1 MALGRF
7 TSPWRLLAVM
17 PVTVTSSPHRAVK
30 FPEWRDAMD
39 AEFNTLVHNHT
50 WRLVP
55 SQPGMNVVG
64 CKWVFR
70 TKRKADGSIDRHKA
84 RLVVKGFNQLDI
96 HNAFLNGELVET
108 VYMLQPPGY
117 EDKSLPNHVRD
128 MGVSSFFLG
137 IEIIP
142 LSGDMLLSQQR
153 NMKDILKRAGIRA
166 MESISATGHPPTST
180 DEEHGVEA
188 QGTERNPQ
196 TNPMPSPPV
205 VPTKKR
211 KEVESRSIV
220 WDHFEKIRAPP
231 AEGETEGPVVEGKC
245 LYCAKIYKCES
256 KKHGTSSLK
265 NHMKAC
271 LKNPHC
277 KDTRQSLLT
286 FNASG
291 TEACEGV
298 LGTWVF
304 NQEAIRRA
312 LWTISRDIYQIYLDE
327 RLTLKKLFKVSTQR
341 VSLTTDT
348 WTSVQRINYMCITAH
363 FIDDQW
369 KLNKKIISFVPISS
383 HKGEYIAKALESC
396 LLDWGIRNVFTVT
409 VDNASSNDTAL
420 GFFKN
425 KLLSWG
431 GSSVRVQYMHM
442 RCIAHVLNLVVQ
454 DGLRYAGPS
463 VKKVRDVVRWVRSS
477 PARLKKFREIAVL
490 NGVEAKCALQLDV
503 PTRWNSTYMML
514 NTALQYQRA
523 FEAYENDA
531 SLNADLPDSIPNFM
545 DWLSVQSLVH
555 FLKGF
560 YEMTV
565 RISGSLYVTS
575 NTFFSDISDL
585 GCMLDD
591 MVNSVSTSKK
601 DMGSHMK
608 QKFEKYWGD
617 PEKMNFLIFYANIL
631 DPRDKIEYMPAQ
643 FAQLYGDEKGK
654 SCFEKVQS
662 SMGRMKSQLK
672 QQRMEAGG
680 SSKQTELQIYLSEKI
695 VEDEE
700 NVDFDVLRWWKVN
713 SDRFPILSR
722 MARDVLA
729 VPISTVASESAFSTS
744 GRNCPLELLVL
755 YQVLLEHSQQLLYIS
770 GILEFWYITSLPLIF
785 SFLFSYGLMAMMM
798 LPPFV

>member
-1 MALGRF
+1 
-7 TSPWRLLAVM
+7 
-17 PVTVTSSPHRAVK
+17 
-30 FPEWRDAMD
+30 
-39 AEFNTLVHNHT
+39 
-50 WRLVP
+50 
-55 SQPGMNVVG
+55 
-64 CKWVFR
+64 
-70 TKRKADGSIDRHKA
+70 
-84 RLVVKGFNQLDI
+84 
-96 HNAFLNGELVET
+96 
-108 VYMLQPPGY
+108 
-117 EDKSLPNHVRD
+117 
-128 MGVSSFFLG
+128 
-137 IEIIP
+137 
-142 LSGDMLLSQQR
+142 
-153 NMKDILKRAGIRA
+153 
-166 MESISATGHPPTST
+166 
-180 DEEHGVEA
+180 
-188 QGTERNPQ
+188 
-196 TNPMPSPPV
+196 
-205 VPTKKR
+205 
-211 KEVESRSIV
+211 
-220 WDHFEKIRAPP
+220 
-231 AEGETEGPVVEGKC
+231 
-245 LYCAKIYKCES
+245 
-256 KKHGTSSLK
+256 
-265 NHMKAC
+265 
-271 LKNPHC
+271 
-277 KDTRQSLLT
+277 
-286 FNASG
+286 
-291 TEACEGV
+291 
-298 LGTWVF
+298 
-304 NQEAIRRA
+304 
-312 LWTISRDIYQIYLDE
+312 
-327 RLTLKKLFKVSTQR
+327 
-341 VSLTTDT
+341 
-348 WTSVQRINYMCITAH
+348 MCITAH

-396 LLDWGIRNVFTVT
+396 LLDWGIKNVFTVT

-531 SLNADLPDSIPNFM
+531 SLNADLSDSIPNFM

-575 NTFFSDISDL
+575 NTFFSEISDL

-591 MVNSVSTSKK
+591 MVNSVSTSEKE
-601 DMGSHMK
+601 MGSHMK

-654 SCFEKVQS
+654 SCFENVQS
-662 SMGRMKSQLK
+662 SMVLLFNDYTATYHVQSASPTVQPTQSEPVHSQTSVGKPQARMKSQLK
-672 QQRMEAGG
+672 KQRMETGG
-680 SSKQTELQIYLSEKI
+680 SSKETELQIYLSEKL

-744 GRNCPLELLVL
+744 EL
-755 YQVLLEHSQQLLYIS
+755 ST
-770 GILEFWYITSLPLIF
+770 GAAGSLP
-785 SFLFSYGLMAMMM
+785 SAVGT
-798 LPPFV
+798 LPTIAEDEEWMNADW